1 MKDNPAFSLFEV
13 LITVAALIITTIVIS
28 NWLQS
33 RRSAQ
38 KSVALAQLRTTNTRS
53 FRNIPFDQALMSTKF
68 SGSISSYNFSATASS
83 PNNTANAYPTSVGN
97 GRF

>member
-13 LITVAALIITTIVIS
+13 LITVAALIITTLVIS

-33 RRSAQ
+33 RRSAH
-38 KSVALAQLRTTNTRS
+38 KSAAVAQLRATNTRS
-53 FRNIPFDQALMSTKF
+53 FRNISFDLALMSSIF
-68 SGSISSYNFSATASS
+68 SGSLSSYNFSETASI
-83 PNNTANAYPTSVGN
+83 PNNTANAYPSPFGN